1 MTTIAWDTNILAADS
16 RCMLGDTVLQYG
28 IEKIFYPDPGKYWS
42 VFGHKVLAYA
52 LSGNLD
58 SVPWI
63 NETLEEDLT
72 HHSYVSGTDNLVFH
86 IIMVTESGHAYSW
99 YMDRIQSDGIDDS
112 GLVPIHGPF
121 AVGSGAQ
128 FALAVMAVGFS
139 AHKAVEIASKLDTGT
154 GGDVE
159 VFSPPPKPDV
169 LSVRPIP
176 QQYVVDRFAPGSQW
190 LGTSRE
196 LLDRHHEAASY
207 GVGYLTH
214 GHDTGFEDVFKML
227 AGQALYKITQEHPN
241 WHGFTTEQL
250 DAVKERTKT
259 LPQDMDV
266 LEKAK
271 RVVGWLEEFKPV
283 SPKTLERR
291 MEQFERDRQLL
302 LNAPVDEEEPMD

>member
-99 YMDRIQSDGIDDS
+99 YMERIQSDGIDDS

-159 VFSPPPKPDV
+159 VFSPPPTPET
-169 LSVRPIP
+169 LSVRPTP
-176 QQYVVDRFAPGSQW
+176 QQYVVDRYTRQEIPQEIFDPHYQAALVVVNEDVK
-190 LGTSRE
+190 LGTAF
-196 LLDRHHEAASY
+196 DEALMPLVCAA
-207 GVGYLTH
+207 
-214 GHDTGFEDVFKML
+214 VF
-227 AGQALYKITQEHPN
+227 KITQDNPN
-241 WHGFTTEQL
+241 WHGFTTAQL
-250 DAVKERTKT
+250 HMVKERVKA
-259 LPQDMDV
+259 LPKDMDEQEMARQTV
-266 LEKAK
+266 A
-271 RVVGWLEEFKPV
+271 WLEEFKPV
-283 SPKTLERR
+283 SPKTLEQR